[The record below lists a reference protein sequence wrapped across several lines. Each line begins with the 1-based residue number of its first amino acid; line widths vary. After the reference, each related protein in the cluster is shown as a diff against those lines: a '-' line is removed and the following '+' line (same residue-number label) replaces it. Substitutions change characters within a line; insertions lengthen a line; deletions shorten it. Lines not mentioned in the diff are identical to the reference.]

1 MVQLKLAKPL
11 KTNCSGHWRV
21 ALLSMVR
28 TACRQ
33 LLRTYMAKLRTTDCW
48 DLAGLEQQ
56 TVPDCGVTEDV
67 PAEAVQEAA
76 HPPAAADGEPGEG
89 VHLV

>member
-1 MVQLKLAKPL
+1 
-11 KTNCSGHWRV
+11 
-21 ALLSMVR
+21 
-28 TACRQ
+28 
-33 LLRTYMAKLRTTDCW
+33 MAKLRTTDCW